1 MDEYLI
7 RARAMEEE
15 LRTLR
20 RSLHRCP
27 ELGFKLPETIEI
39 VKSKLAELGCEV
51 ITLGG
56 GMTAE
61 LGGVRPGPTLLL
73 RADMDALPM
82 KEESGLEFASSN
94 GAAHACGHDL
104 HTTMLLGAV
113 RLLKAREH
121 KLRGKIRLM
130 FQSAEETASGA
141 RAMLEHGVLEGVD
154 AAFAMHVATQRP
166 VGLLNC
172 THGPK
177 TASYDRFGI
186 TITGKGG
193 HGAFPHQAADPI
205 NAAVHLYLALQELVS
220 HECPPEETAV
230 LTIGMFQAGTAGNVI
245 PDSVYLEGTARAAS
259 RECRELLR
267 RRLKEQAQGIC
278 GVYRTAAVVEMLSEV
293 PPLYNDPDLTRRMAA
308 FARVVLGEALVSEK
322 PEPLTASE
330 DFALIAERVPTAY
343 LTMGTGREEDGYL
356 YGNHNSRVCYDEGV
370 LSLGAAVF
378 ARCAENFLD
387 EMKKEPDRG

>member
-1 MDEYLI
+1 MDEHLI

-20 RSLHRCP
+20 RNLHRCP

-39 VKSKLAELGCEV
+39 VKSNLAGLGCEV
-51 ITLGG
+51 ITLDGG
-56 GMTAE
+56 LITE

-104 HTTMLLGAV
+104 HTTMLLGAA
-113 RLLKAREH
+113 RLLKERED
-121 KLRGKIRLM
+121 KLSGKIRLM

-141 RAMLEHGVLEGVD
+141 GVMLEHGVLEGVD

-166 VGLLNC
+166 VGYLNC

-220 HECPPEETAV
+220 HECPPQETAV
-230 LTIGMFQAGTAGNVI
+230 LTVGMFQAGTAGNVI
-245 PDSVYLEGTARAAS
+245 PGSVYLEGTARAAS
-259 RECRELLR
+259 RKCRELLC
-267 RRLKEQAQGIC
+267 RRLKELAQGIC
-278 GVYRTAAVVEMLSEV
+278 GAFRTAAVVEMLSEV
-293 PPLYNDPDLTRRMAA
+293 PPLYNDPDLTHRMAA
-308 FARVVLGEALVSEK
+308 FARVVLGEALVSEE

-343 LTMGTGREEDGYL
+343 LTIGTGREEDGYL
-356 YGNHNSRVCYDEGV
+356 YGNHNPRVCYDEEV
-370 LSLGAAVF
+370 LSLGAAAFV
-378 ARCAENFLD
+378 RCAESFLD
-387 EMKKEPDRG
+387 EMKKEPNRR